1 MLLLIVILFFILSR
15 LISGFHET
23 LNKSINIGCDE
34 LGTWSDFCSVLL
46 SSGRGLELANEGWRD
61 MLINFYRFPFLR
73 SFSLMNACVGDRGRG
88 R

>member
-1 MLLLIVILFFILSR
+1 M
-15 LISGFHET
+15 

-73 SFSLMNACVGDRGRG
+73 SFSLMNACVGDHGRG